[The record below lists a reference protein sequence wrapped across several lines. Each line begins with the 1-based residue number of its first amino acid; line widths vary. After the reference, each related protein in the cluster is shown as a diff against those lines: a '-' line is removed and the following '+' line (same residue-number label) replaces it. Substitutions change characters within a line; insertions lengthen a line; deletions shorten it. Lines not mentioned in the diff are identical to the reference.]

1 MILPFKYKGYEVE
14 LKGEISPLTSQVKFR
29 FSNETDDNNHVLVLN
44 TDKDPIRAGL
54 NRGTKQNPNYKSKF
68 YFCKNGKI
76 CNVTTL

>member
-44 TDKDPIRAGL
+44 TDKDRKPY
-54 NRGTKQNPNYKSKF
+54 NVVN
-68 YFCKNGKI
+68 KI
-76 CNVTTL
+76 KRSVDDRLRYLAQTRS

>member
-44 TDKDPIRAGL
+44 TDKDRLP
-54 NRGTKQNPNYKSKF
+54 Y
-68 YFCKNGKI
+68 
-76 CNVTTL
+76 NVVNKLKRSVDDRLRYLAQTRS

>member
-44 TDKDPIRAGL
+44 TDKDRKP
-54 NRGTKQNPNYKSKF
+54 Y
-68 YFCKNGKI
+68 
-76 CNVTTL
+76 NVVNKLKRSVDDRLRYLAQTRS